1 MAASDFLA
9 PRVVARTVLVTVAVL
24 VVLYLVYLLRRP
36 IGWLLVATFLAVAL
50 SGPVNYLDRRMRR
63 GFAIAL
69 VYLAMLAVPFALG
82 ALIVPPLVTEG
93 NKLAENA
100 PDYARDVTDFVN
112 DNEQLREIN
121 EDYDVTE
128 KLREEAGKLPE
139 KFGGAASTLRDV
151 GVGIVNSIFAL
162 VTILILTAF
171 MLGGGRR
178 WIEAGLRFLPEERA
192 ERIDRVLGRSA
203 NAVGN
208 YVAGAL
214 AQASVAGILAYV
226 VLSILGV
233 PFAAPLAVI
242 IFFLDLIPLIGATI
256 GAVIVGV
263 VTLFTNFP
271 TATIVWIIWS
281 IVYQQ
286 VENNLIQ
293 PQIQRRAVD
302 INPFL
307 VVVAVLFGAALLGI
321 LGALVAVPI
330 AASVQIAMR
339 EYAEYKGIR
348 ARAPEPEPPPSER
361 EPPPSESEPPSEP
374 SSESAAKRRLRR
386 RRKGSSDPGDDPAP
400 T

>member
-1 MAASDFLA
+1 MAASDLLA
-9 PRVVARTVLVTVAVL
+9 PRVVVRTVLIAVAV
-24 VVLYLVYLLRRP
+24 VVGLYLIYLLRRP
-36 IGWLLVATFLAVAL
+36 IGWLLTATFLAVAL
-50 SGPVNYLDRRMRR
+50 SGPVNFLDARMKR

-82 ALIVPPLVTEG
+82 SLIVPPLVTEG

-100 PDYARDVTDFVN
+100 PNYARDVTEFVN
-112 DNEQLREIN
+112 ENERLRQLNADYNVTEQLQEQAA
-121 EDYDVTE
+121 E
-128 KLREEAGKLPE
+128 LPGRL
-139 KFGGAASTLRDV
+139 GGAASTLRDV

-178 WIEAGLRFLPEERA
+178 WIDAGLRYLPPERA

-214 AQASVAGILAYV
+214 AQATIAGLLSYL

-242 IFFLDLIPLIGATI
+242 VFFLDLIPLIGATI

-271 TATIVWIIWS
+271 TATIVWTIWS
-281 IVYQQ
+281 IAYQQ

-293 PQIQRRAVD
+293 PQIQKRAVD

-307 VVVAVLFGAALLGI
+307 VVVAVLFGSTLLGI

-330 AASVQIAMR
+330 AASLQIAMR
-339 EYAEYKGIR
+339 EYAEYRGIR
-348 ARAPEPEPPPSER
+348 PRAAPAPEPESPSDPPD
-361 EPPPSESEPPSEP
+361 EPPSEP
-374 SSESAAKRRLRR
+374 PPAAAKKRRLRR
-386 RRKGSSDPGDDPAP
+386 RKSSSDAGEDAAPA
-400 T
+400 

>member
-1 MAASDFLA
+1 MADSLA
-9 PRVVARTVLVTVAVL
+9 PRVVVRTVLIVAAVIAGI
-24 VVLYLVYLLRRP
+24 YLVYLLRRP
-36 IGWLLVATFLAVAL
+36 IGWLLAATFLAVAL
-50 SGPVNYLDRRMRR
+50 SGPVNYLDSRMRR

-93 NKLAENA
+93 NKLAQNA
-100 PDYARDVTDFVN
+100 PEYARDVTKFVN
-112 DNEQLREIN
+112 DNESLRKIN

-128 KLREEAGKLPE
+128 KLQEEAAKLPGKL
-139 KFGGAASTLRDV
+139 GGAASTLRDV

-178 WIEAGLRFLPEERA
+178 WIELGLRYLPEDRA
-192 ERIDRVLGRSA
+192 VRIERVLGRSA
-203 NAVGN
+203 RAVGN

-214 AQASVAGILAYV
+214 AQATVAA
-226 VLSILGV
+226 VLSYIVLTILGV

-256 GAVIVGV
+256 GAVLVGL
-263 VTLFTNFP
+263 VTLFSNFP
-271 TATIVWIIWS
+271 TATIVWVIWS

-286 VENNLIQ
+286 IENNLIQ

-307 VVVAVLFGAALLGI
+307 VVVAVLFGAALLGVV
-321 LGALVAVPI
+321 GALVAVPA
-330 AASVQIAMR
+330 AASLQIALR
-339 EYAEYKGIR
+339 EYAEYKSIR
-348 ARAPEPEPPPSER
+348 PRPAPEPEPPED
-361 EPPPSESEPPSEP
+361 PPPDPP
-374 SSESAAKRRLRR
+374 AA
-386 RRKGSSDPGDDPAP
+386 PGDAAEGAAPA
-400 T
+400 